1 MNDILLLAL
10 GGIGIGGFYGLIA
23 TGIVIGHKGSGLINL
38 DQAALAMYPA
48 YVYITMREEGAVYL
62 PWFDVVPGPVD
73 LPTRVDLAGAP
84 ASKGV
89 AVLVGIMFSMLLG
102 LAMQYLVFGPLRRR
116 PAISKLI
123 GSLGALLFLQSIA
136 LYHFGGRARTVEGI
150 IPDGGIDNPFGLGG
164 RLPVERIVLA
174 AVAVT
179 VGLGVAAYYRS
190 TRTGLATRAGEDS
203 EKGATLLGYSIPRL
217 AAINWVLSTTITG
230 MAGMLFLDVTSIT
243 PSRFTLFIVPALGA
257 ALLGNLRSPALAA
270 FGGIAIGVA
279 QSAGAGLALKPW
291 WPHFVPEEGVR
302 EAIPLLVIVGF
313 QMARGNLIPL
323 RSTKLEERFP
333 AAPNLRR
340 VWPGVVALVLVVA
353 YLMNVGS
360 TVTQSRLLTS
370 LIAAVLM
377 LSSVVLVGWLG
388 QVSLANLAFAGVA
401 AYLATRFASDGTKV
415 ANNPFAIEGPGFP
428 APLAALF
435 GIAVAV
441 VVGLIV
447 ATPAL
452 RIRGVQLAVVTLA
465 AAVAA
470 TELVMANPSITSP
483 AARSN
488 APVPPPN
495 WFGIDLSVG
504 PGADGFTDRTNI
516 MIFTT
521 VAVALAGVAVANLRR
536 GAVGRRFLAIRANE
550 RAASAVG
557 IDVTRGK
564 LLGFGIAS
572 AIAGVAGVLTAYQQ
586 TVLQITTWSALA
598 GIANLSLLFLGGVG
612 RIAGVA
618 LGAVLTPGGL
628 LSQSGEKG
636 ETLQSAVA
644 GAAMIA
650 VAVFRPDGLVSLIR
664 LPRLLRRRS

>member
-1 MNDILLLAL
+1 MNQILLLAL

-48 YVYITMREEGAVYL
+48 YVYITMREEGAIYL
-62 PWFDVVPGPVD
+62 PWFDVIPGPVD
-73 LPTRVDLAGAP
+73 LPTRLELAGGPTGKAV
-84 ASKGV
+84 AIVTGV
-89 AVLVGIMFSMLLG
+89 IFSMLLG
-102 LAMQYLVFGPLRRR
+102 LAMQYLVFGPLRNR

-123 GSLGALLFLQSIA
+123 GSLGALLYLQSIA
-136 LYHFGGRARTVEGI
+136 LYHFGARARTVDGI
-150 IPDGGIDNPFGLGG
+150 IPNGGIDNPFGLGG
-164 RLPVERIVLA
+164 RLAVERIVIA
-174 AVAVT
+174 CVAV
-179 VGLGVAAYYRS
+179 VIGLGVAAYYRFS
-190 TRTGLATRAGEDS
+190 RVGLATRAGEES

-230 MAGMLFLDVTSIT
+230 LAGMLFLDITSIT

-257 ALLGNLRSPALAA
+257 ALLGNLTSPALAA

-279 QSAGAGLALKPW
+279 QSAGAGLALEEW
-291 WPHFVPEEGVR
+291 WPHWLPEEGVR

-313 QMARGNLIPL
+313 QMVRGNLIPL
-323 RSTKLEERFP
+323 RSTRLEERFP
-333 AAPNLRR
+333 AAPNLKRT
-340 VWPGVVALVLVVA
+340 WPGVMALVLAVA
-353 YLMNVGS
+353 YLMNTGS

-377 LSSVVLVGWLG
+377 MSSVVLVGWLG

-401 AYLATRFASDGTKV
+401 AYLATRFASDGTTV
-415 ANNPFAIEGPGFP
+415 GNNPFAIDGPGFP
-428 APLAALF
+428 APLAALL

-441 VVGLIV
+441 VVGLLV

-495 WFGIDLSVG
+495 WFGVDLSVA
-504 PGADGFTDRTNI
+504 PGANGFTDRTNLT
-516 MIFTT
+516 IFATAA
-521 VAVALAGVAVANLRR
+521 VAVLGVGVANLRR

-550 RAASAVG
+550 RAASAAG

-612 RIAGVA
+612 RLAGVA
-618 LGAVLTPGGL
+618 LGAILTPGGL
-628 LSQSGEKG
+628 LSQTSEKG
-636 ETLQSAVA
+636 EILQSAVA

-650 VAVFRPDGLVSLIR
+650 VAIFRPDGVVSLIR
-664 LPRLLRRRS
+664 LPRFRR